1 MFGLTRRRD
10 SFLIFN
16 RSQIQIF
23 SLRGDDIKKKTVA
36 FDGEKPGTDL
46 SDTEKKVDE
55 AVVLIPAGKLIIRIY
70 DLPEGAQKKVDNIV
84 NYKFVSDLPFEKDE
98 MYFTYYVDREFSG
111 IKIILFAVRKD
122 YLDQVYRVCN
132 SRRIK
137 LNGIFP
143 LPVFNYY
150 YYRQRVQKENLYN
163 TIFIDYYGSGSQIFY
178 WFGEDKVYIR
188 GGKAGTS
195 QEIRNEVDKISDYLD
210 EYLAT
215 GIDHIYLN
223 GREGG
228 LEELEDY
235 SKERY
240 KDFLP
245 NISDNLR
252 KFKQVDFLKQL
263 PGYSGRKRRRNY
275 IVISILVVLILVVN
289 GINLGYNWF
298 NNRNRVEELEQ
309 LLNEVEPRVSELYE
323 VRDEYNTN
331 HDLLESYSQE
341 RGFES
346 RAYLPWLLEL
356 SRILPQEVEVEE
368 INFQD
373 GELAMLSG
381 RAESA
386 SGVMSRLESS
396 PYFTE
401 LSFTGSITVEEDGEK
416 FEIAGD
422 LSDVTQ

>member
-36 FDGEKPGTDL
+36 FDGEKPVTDL

-223 GREGG
+223 DREGG

-252 KFKQVDFLKQL
+252 RFKQVDFLKQL

-275 IVISILVVLILVVN
+275 IVISILVILILVVN

-309 LLNEVEPRVSELYE
+309 LLNEVEPKVSELYE

-356 SRILPQEVEVEE
+356 SRILPQEVEIEE

-386 SGVMSRLESS
+386 SGVMSQLESS

>member
-36 FDGEKPGTDL
+36 FDGEKPVTDL